1 MTEPNAQARKITR
14 VVPTVHRWWV
24 QDDRIAGEES
34 DAYAVVRSGRV
45 TLIDPLP
52 VSESELRRLGQIE
65 AIVLTAACHQRS
77 AWRYRRLFGVPVFAP
92 EGPTIGLEPGQ
103 LEEEPDYRYTGGDTI
118 PGGLT
123 AFHAPGP
130 DEAMYALWLDRPRAV
145 VFLSDLLFHDGSGL
159 PRFINSAYQE
169 EPARTRA
176 SIRRIADH
184 LPIEVL
190 CFAHGPPI
198 CDHGRQALERALE
211 ADLEGAEEGMSEIP
225 TQPGDSP

>member
-1 MTEPNAQARKITR
+1 MTEPSTQARKIVR
-14 VVPTVHRWWV
+14 VVPTVHRWRV
-24 QDDRIAGEES
+24 HDDRLAGEES

-52 VSESELRRLGQIE
+52 VSESELRRLGKIE

-92 EGPTIGLEPGQ
+92 AGPTIGPEPGQ
-103 LEEEPDYRYTGGDTI
+103 LEEEPDYRYEGGDTI
-118 PGGLT
+118 PGGLA

-130 DEAMYALWLDRPRAV
+130 DKWMHALWVDRPRGV
-145 VFLSDLLFHDGSGL
+145 VFLSDLLMHDGSGL

-198 CDHGRQALERALE
+198 CEHGRQALERALE
-211 ADLEGAEEGMSEIP
+211 ADLESGLEGTSY
-225 TQPGDSP
+225 SPSPSL